1 MISADI
7 HGSINEAMI
16 LLPQEMNTHE
26 ARLMLL
32 SIGLQESGFENRRQL
47 ITEKG
52 QLVPKGPAK
61 SFWQGERTGGMCMGT
76 VRHPASRYW
85 MHKVCEAC
93 GVKFN
98 GTAIWNAIEHD
109 DVLAAAAAR
118 LLIFTDPRRLPALG
132 DQRGAWNLYIRTWN
146 PGKPRPKEWP
156 GSYQEAYMTVLSRGI
171 A

>member
-7 HGSINEAMI
+7 HGSINEAMS
-16 LLPQEMNTHE
+16 LLPQEMNSHE
-26 ARLMLL
+26 ARVMLL
-32 SIGLQESGFENRRQL
+32 AIGLQESRFEFRRQM
-47 ITEKG
+47 IKRGG
-52 QLVPKGPAK
+52 QLLPLGPAK
-61 SFWQGERTGGMCMGT
+61 SFWQGERTGGMCAGT

-85 MHKVCEAC
+85 MHKVCVDC
-93 GVKFN
+93 GVAFN
-98 GTAIWNAIEHD
+98 RTAIWNAIETD

-118 LLIFTDPRRLPALG
+118 LLLFTDPKRLPALG

-156 GSYQEAYMTVLSRGI
+156 GSYQEAYMTVIASGI